1 MPDCGQLYSI
11 FASTYK
17 LMDCISTEAL
27 RTVSFSETTLNCGL
41 DPYHCCIFWSI
52 IYAIQVQENFNGSNT
67 FIHRHSLYGTM
78 ERCSRQSPSS

>member
-41 DPYHCCIFWSI
+41 DPYYCCIFGVS
-52 IYAIQVQENFNGSNT
+52 YMQ
-67 FIHRHSLYGTM
+67 YKY
-78 ERCSRQSPSS
+78 SRISMARTHLDIDIPSGHLVPK